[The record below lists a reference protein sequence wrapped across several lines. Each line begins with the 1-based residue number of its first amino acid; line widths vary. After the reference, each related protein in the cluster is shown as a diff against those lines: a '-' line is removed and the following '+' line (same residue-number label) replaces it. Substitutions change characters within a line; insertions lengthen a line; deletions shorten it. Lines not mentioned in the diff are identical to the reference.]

1 MLIEIPNVFSKQEVN
16 QLREQ
21 LDARTWIDGNQTS
34 GMMASTRKRNQQ
46 LDKDD
51 PVALQIGELIMA
63 RLLAHPLFVSA
74 ALPLQFY
81 PPLFNRYQGG
91 DTFGYHIDNA
101 IRSTSDGMVRTDLSA
116 TLFLS
121 ELNAYEGG
129 ELVIQDTYGQQ
140 SIKLA
145 AGSLVLY
152 PSTSLHQVTPVT
164 SGERTSAFMWLQSMV
179 RDEGQRRLLFQLDQ
193 SIQTLTAQQA
203 AEQELFNLTGVYH
216 NLLRRWSEL

>member
-1 MLIEIPNVFSKQEVN
+1 
-16 QLREQ
+16 
-21 LDARTWIDGNQTS
+21 
-34 GMMASTRKRNQQ
+34 
-46 LDKDD
+46 
-51 PVALQIGELIMA
+51 GE
-63 RLLAHPLFVSA
+63 
-74 ALPLQFY
+74 
-81 PPLFNRYQGG
+81 
-91 DTFGYHIDNA
+91 TFGYHIDNA

-121 ELNAYEGG
+121 EPEAYQGG

-193 SIQTLTAQQA
+193 SIQALTAQA
-203 AEQELFNLTGVYH
+203 APEQELFNLTGVYH
-216 NLLRRWSEL
+216 NLLRCWSEL

>member
-1 MLIEIPNVFSKQEVN
+1 MLIEIPNVFSKEEVN

-34 GMMASTRKRNQQ
+34 GVMASTRKRNQQ

-91 DTFGYHIDNA
+91 ETFGYHIDNA
-101 IRSTSDGMVRTDLSA
+101 IRSTSEGMVRTDLSA

-121 ELNAYEGG
+121 EPDTYQGG

-164 SGERTSAFMWLQSMV
+164 SGERTAAFMWLQSMV

-193 SIQTLTAQQA
+193 SIQSLTADRKS
-203 AEQELFNLTGVYH
+203 VV
-216 NLLRRWSEL
+216 

>member
-1 MLIEIPNVFSKQEVN
+1 MLIEIPQVFSNDEVL
-16 QLREQ
+16 QLRQQ
-21 LDARTWIDGNQTS
+21 LDERPWIDGNQTS
-34 GMMASTRKRNQQ
+34 GELAATRKRNQQ
-46 LDKDD
+46 LSKDD
-51 PVALQIGELIMA
+51 PVAQALGQLIMD

-74 ALPLQFY
+74 ALPLEFY
-81 PPLFNRYQGG
+81 PPLFNRYEGG
-91 DTFGYHIDNA
+91 QTFGYHIDNA
-101 IRSTSDGMVRTDLSA
+101 IRATENGMVRTDLSA

-121 ELNAYEGG
+121 EPDSYEGG

-140 SIKLA
+140 RVKLS

-164 SGERTSAFMWLQSMV
+164 AGERTSAFMWLQSMI
-179 RDEGQRRLLFQLDQ
+179 RDEGQRRILFQLDQ

-203 AEQELFNLTGVYH
+203 DAQQIFNLSGIYH

>member
-1 MLIEIPNVFSKQEVN
+1 MLIEIPQVFSSDEVL
-16 QLREQ
+16 QLRQQ
-21 LDARTWIDGNQTS
+21 LDERPWIDGNQTS
-34 GMMASTRKRNQQ
+34 GELAATRKRNQQ
-46 LDKDD
+46 LSKDD
-51 PVALQIGELIMA
+51 PVAQALGQLIMD

-74 ALPLQFY
+74 ALPLEFY
-81 PPLFNRYQGG
+81 PPLFNRYQGRQ
-91 DTFGYHIDNA
+91 TFGYHIDNA
-101 IRSTSDGMVRTDLSA
+101 IRTTENGMVRTDLSA

-121 ELNAYEGG
+121 EPDSYEGG

-140 SIKLA
+140 RVKLS

-164 SGERTSAFMWLQSMV
+164 VGERTSAFMWLQSMI
-179 RDEGQRRLLFQLDQ
+179 RDEGQRRILFQLDQ

-203 AEQELFNLTGVYH
+203 DAQQIFNLSGIYH

>member
-1 MLIEIPNVFSKQEVN
+1 MLIEIPQVFSSDEVL
-16 QLREQ
+16 QLRQQ
-21 LDARTWIDGNQTS
+21 LDERPWIDGNQTS
-34 GMMASTRKRNQQ
+34 GELAATRKRNQQ
-46 LDKDD
+46 LSKDD
-51 PVALQIGELIMA
+51 PVAQALGQLIMD

-74 ALPLQFY
+74 ALPLEFY

-91 DTFGYHIDNA
+91 QTFGYHIDNA
-101 IRSTSDGMVRTDLSA
+101 IRTTENGMVRTDLSA

-121 ELNAYEGG
+121 EPDSYEGG

-140 SIKLA
+140 RVKLS

-164 SGERTSAFMWLQSMV
+164 VGERTSAFMWLQSMI
-179 RDEGQRRLLFQLDQ
+179 RDEGQRRILFQLDQ

-203 AEQELFNLTGVYH
+203 DAQQIFNLSGIYH

>member
-16 QLREQ
+16 QLREE

-34 GMMASTRKRNQQ
+34 GVMASTRKRNQQ

-51 PVALQIGELIMA
+51 PVALRIGELIMA

-91 DTFGYHIDNA
+91 ETFGYHIDNA

-121 ELNAYEGG
+121 EPDTYQGG

-140 SIKLA
+140 SIKLV

-179 RDEGQRRLLFQLDQ
+179 RDDGQRRLLFQLDQ
-193 SIQTLTAQQA
+193 SIQSLTAQA
-203 AEQELFNLTGVYH
+203 TPEQELFNLTGVYH

>member
-203 AEQELFNLTGVYH
+203 AEQELFNLTDRKSVV
-216 NLLRRWSEL
+216 

>member
-1 MLIEIPNVFSKQEVN
+1 MLIEIPNVFSKQEVS
-16 QLREQ
+16 QLRAQ
-21 LDARTWIDGNQTS
+21 LDARNWIDGNQTS
-34 GMMASTRKRNQQ
+34 GVMASTRKRNQQ

-51 PVALQIGELIMA
+51 PVALAIGELIME

-91 DTFGYHIDNA
+91 ESFGYHIDNA
-101 IRSTSDGMVRTDLSA
+101 IRSTSEGMVRTDLSA

-121 ELNAYEGG
+121 EPENYEGG

-140 SIKLA
+140 SVKLS

-164 SGERTSAFMWLQSMV
+164 SGERTSAFMWLQSMI
-179 RDEGQRRLLFQLDQ
+179 RDEGQRRILFQLDQ
-193 SIQTLTAQQA
+193 SIQTLTAEKA
-203 AEQELFNLTGVYH
+203 PEQEIFNLTGIYH

>member
-1 MLIEIPNVFSKQEVN
+1 LGQ
-16 QLREQ
+16 
-21 LDARTWIDGNQTS
+21 
-34 GMMASTRKRNQQ
+34 
-46 LDKDD
+46 
-51 PVALQIGELIMA
+51 LIMD

-74 ALPLQFY
+74 ALPLEFY

-91 DTFGYHIDNA
+91 QTFGYHIDNA
-101 IRSTSDGMVRTDLSA
+101 IRTTENGMVRTDLSA

-121 ELNAYEGG
+121 EPDSYEGG

-140 SIKLA
+140 RVKLS

-164 SGERTSAFMWLQSMV
+164 VGERTSAFMWLQSMI
-179 RDEGQRRLLFQLDQ
+179 RDEGQRRILFQLDQ

-203 AEQELFNLTGVYH
+203 DAQQIFNLSGIYH

>member
-1 MLIEIPNVFSKQEVN
+1 MLIEIPQVFSNDEVL
-16 QLREQ
+16 QLRQQ
-21 LDARTWIDGNQTS
+21 LDERPWIDGNQTS
-34 GMMASTRKRNQQ
+34 GELAATRKRNQQ
-46 LDKDD
+46 LSKDD
-51 PVALQIGELIMA
+51 PVAQALGQLIMD

-74 ALPLQFY
+74 ALPLEFY

-91 DTFGYHIDNA
+91 QTFGYHIDNA
-101 IRSTSDGMVRTDLSA
+101 IRATENGMVRTDLSA

-121 ELNAYEGG
+121 EPDSYEGG

-140 SIKLA
+140 RVKLS

-164 SGERTSAFMWLQSMV
+164 AGERTSAFMWLQSMI
-179 RDEGQRRLLFQLDQ
+179 RDEGQRRILFQLDQ

-203 AEQELFNLTGVYH
+203 DAQQIFNLSGIYH

>member
-1 MLIEIPNVFSKQEVN
+1 MLIEIPNVFSKEEVN
-16 QLREQ
+16 QLRQE

-34 GMMASTRKRNQQ
+34 GVMASTRKRNQQ

-51 PVALQIGELIMA
+51 PVVLQIGELIMA
-63 RLLAHPLFVSA
+63 RLLAYPLFVSA

-91 DTFGYHIDNA
+91 ETFGYHIDNA
-101 IRSTSDGMVRTDLSA
+101 IRSTSEGMVRTDLSA

-121 ELNAYEGG
+121 EPDTYQGG

-164 SGERTSAFMWLQSMV
+164 SGERTAAFMWLQSMV

-193 SIQTLTAQQA
+193 SIQALTAQA
-203 AEQELFNLTGVYH
+203 ASEQELFNLTGVYH
-216 NLLRRWSEL
+216 NLLRHWSEL

>member
-1 MLIEIPNVFSKQEVN
+1 MLIEIPNVFSKEEVN
-16 QLREQ
+16 QLREE
-21 LDARTWIDGNQTS
+21 LDACTWIDGNQTS
-34 GMMASTRKRNQQ
+34 GVMASTRKRNQQ
-46 LDKDD
+46 LDKGD

-63 RLLAHPLFVSA
+63 RLLAHPLFVSV

-81 PPLFNRYQGG
+81 LPLFNRYQGG
-91 DTFGYHIDNA
+91 ETFGYHIDNA
-101 IRSTSDGMVRTDLSA
+101 IRSTSEGMVRTDLSA

-121 ELNAYEGG
+121 EPDTYQGG

-164 SGERTSAFMWLQSMV
+164 SGERTAAFMWLQSMV

-193 SIQTLTAQQA
+193 SIQALTAQA
-203 AEQELFNLTGVYH
+203 ASEQELFNLTGVYH

>member
-1 MLIEIPNVFSKQEVN
+1 MLIEIPQVFSSDEVL
-16 QLREQ
+16 QLRQQ
-21 LDARTWIDGNQTS
+21 LDERLWIDGNQTS
-34 GMMASTRKRNQQ
+34 GELAATRKRNQQ
-46 LDKDD
+46 LSKDD
-51 PVALQIGELIMA
+51 PVAQALGQLIMD

-74 ALPLQFY
+74 ALPLEFY
-81 PPLFNRYQGG
+81 PPLFNRYEGG
-91 DTFGYHIDNA
+91 QTFGYHIDNA
-101 IRSTSDGMVRTDLSA
+101 IRATENGMVRTDLSA

-121 ELNAYEGG
+121 EPDSYEGG

-140 SIKLA
+140 RVKLS

-164 SGERTSAFMWLQSMV
+164 AGERTSAFMWLQSMI
-179 RDEGQRRLLFQLDQ
+179 RDEGQRRILFQLDQ

-203 AEQELFNLTGVYH
+203 DAQQIFNLSGIYH

>member
-1 MLIEIPNVFSKQEVN
+1 MLIEIPHVFSKQEVN

-34 GMMASTRKRNQQ
+34 GVMASTRKRNQQ
-46 LDKDD
+46 LDKDG
-51 PVALQIGELIMA
+51 PVAIGIGELIME

-91 DTFGYHIDNA
+91 ETFGYHIDNA

-121 ELNAYEGG
+121 EPDTYQGG

-164 SGERTSAFMWLQSMV
+164 SGERTAAFMWLQSMV
-179 RDEGQRRLLFQLDQ
+179 RDEGLRRLLFQLDQ
-193 SIQTLTAQQA
+193 SIQSLTSQTAP
-203 AEQELFNLTGVYH
+203 EQELFNLTGVYH

>member
-1 MLIEIPNVFSKQEVN
+1 MLIEIPQVFSNDEVL
-16 QLREQ
+16 QLRQQ
-21 LDARTWIDGNQTS
+21 LDERPWIDGNQTS
-34 GMMASTRKRNQQ
+34 GELAATRKRNQQ
-46 LDKDD
+46 LSKDD
-51 PVALQIGELIMA
+51 PVAQALGQLIMD

-74 ALPLQFY
+74 ALPLEFY

-91 DTFGYHIDNA
+91 QTFGYHIDNA
-101 IRSTSDGMVRTDLSA
+101 IRATENGMVRTDLSA

-121 ELNAYEGG
+121 EPDSYEGG

-140 SIKLA
+140 RMKLS

-164 SGERTSAFMWLQSMV
+164 AGERTSAFMWLQSMI
-179 RDEGQRRLLFQLDQ
+179 RDEGQRRILFQLDQ

-203 AEQELFNLTGVYH
+203 DAQQIFNLSGIYH

>member
-1 MLIEIPNVFSKQEVN
+1 MLIEIPDVFSKQEVS

-21 LDARTWIDGNQTS
+21 LDTRRWIDGNQTS
-34 GMMASTRKRNQQ
+34 GAMASTRKRNQQ

-51 PVALQIGELIMA
+51 PVAVVVGQQIMD

-91 DTFGYHIDNA
+91 ETFGYHIDNA
-101 IRSTSDGMVRTDLSA
+101 IRSTTDGMIRTDLSA

-121 ELNAYEGG
+121 EPEIYQGG

-140 SIKLA
+140 SIKLS

-152 PSTSLHQVTPVT
+152 PSSSLHQVTPIL
-164 SGERTSAFMWLQSMV
+164 SGERTAAFMWLQSMV

>member
-1 MLIEIPNVFSKQEVN
+1 MLIEIPNVFSKEEVN
-16 QLREQ
+16 QLREE

-34 GMMASTRKRNQQ
+34 GVMASTRKRNQQ

-91 DTFGYHIDNA
+91 ETFGYHIDNA
-101 IRSTSDGMVRTDLSA
+101 IRSTSEGMVRTDLSA

-121 ELNAYEGG
+121 EPDTYQGG

-164 SGERTSAFMWLQSMV
+164 SGERTAAFMWLQSMV

-193 SIQTLTAQQA
+193 SIQALTAQA
-203 AEQELFNLTGVYH
+203 ASEQELFNLTGVYH

>member
-16 QLREQ
+16 QLREE

-34 GMMASTRKRNQQ
+34 GVMASTRKRNQQ

-63 RLLAHPLFVSA
+63 RLLAHPVFVSA

-91 DTFGYHIDNA
+91 ETFGYHIDNA

-121 ELNAYEGG
+121 EPDTYQGG

-193 SIQTLTAQQA
+193 SIQSLTAQA
-203 AEQELFNLTGVYH
+203 TPEQELFNLTGVYH

>member
-1 MLIEIPNVFSKQEVN
+1 MLIEIPNVFSKQEVT
-16 QLREQ
+16 QLRSQ
-21 LDARTWIDGNQTS
+21 LDERNWIDGNQTS
-34 GMMASTRKRNQQ
+34 GVMASTRKRNQQ
-46 LDKDD
+46 LDKGD
-51 PVALQIGELIMA
+51 PVAIAIGELIME

-91 DTFGYHIDNA
+91 ETFGYHIDNA
-101 IRSTSDGMVRTDLSA
+101 IRSTSDGLVRTDLSA

-121 ELNAYEGG
+121 DPESYDGG

-140 SIKLA
+140 SVKLS

-164 SGERTSAFMWLQSMV
+164 SGERTSAFMWLQSMI
-179 RDEGQRRLLFQLDQ
+179 RDEGQRRILFQLDQ
-193 SIQTLTAQQA
+193 SIQTLTAERA
-203 AEQELFNLTGVYH
+203 PEQEIFNLTGIYH

>member
-1 MLIEIPNVFSKQEVN
+1 MLIEIPQVFSSDEVL
-16 QLREQ
+16 QLRQQ
-21 LDARTWIDGNQTS
+21 LDERPWIDGNQTS
-34 GMMASTRKRNQQ
+34 GELAATRKRNQQ
-46 LDKDD
+46 LSKDD
-51 PVALQIGELIMA
+51 PVARALGQLIMD

-74 ALPLQFY
+74 ALPLEFY

-91 DTFGYHIDNA
+91 QTFGYHIDNA
-101 IRSTSDGMVRTDLSA
+101 IRTTENGMVRTDLSA

-121 ELNAYEGG
+121 EPDSYEGG

-140 SIKLA
+140 RVKLS

-164 SGERTSAFMWLQSMV
+164 VGERTSAFMWLQSMI
-179 RDEGQRRLLFQLDQ
+179 RDEGQRRILFQLDQ

-203 AEQELFNLTGVYH
+203 DTQQIFNLSGIYH

>member
-16 QLREQ
+16 QLREE

-34 GMMASTRKRNQQ
+34 GVMASTRKRNQQ

-51 PVALQIGELIMA
+51 PVALRIGELIMA
-63 RLLAHPLFVSA
+63 RLLAHPVFVSA

-91 DTFGYHIDNA
+91 ETFGYHIDNA

-121 ELNAYEGG
+121 EPDTYQGG

-193 SIQTLTAQQA
+193 SIQSLTAQA
-203 AEQELFNLTGVYH
+203 TPEQELFNLTGVYH